1 MAKYL
6 VTGAAG
12 FIARRVIQSLTNMGH
27 HVIGVDNMNDAYDV
41 RLKEWRL
48 QVLNKIPEFT
58 FIKDDIC
65 CKEFFDTLADEH
77 KDIQAVIHL
86 AARAGV
92 RQATVIPEIYFQTNA
107 AATLNILEWCR
118 HSGVNKLVMAS
129 TSSIYGANPP
139 LPTPEEADSSH
150 PLQIYAASKKASEVM
165 AYTYHHLYGLDA
177 TILRFFTVYGPA
189 GRPDMVMF
197 RFCQWIAEGK
207 PVTITGDGT
216 QMRGFTYLD
225 DIADGVVKALQP
237 FGYEI
242 INLGGHETITM
253 NELLK
258 KIEDRLG
265 KKAVVNYI
273 PKHPADVNA
282 NWAEVSKARRML
294 GWEPKVSLD
303 EGIDQLV
310 GWYMDN
316 RAWARDIAT
325 P

>member
-12 FIARRVIQSLTNMGH
+12 FIARRVIERLTEAGH
-27 HVIGVDNMNDAYDV
+27 QIIGVDNLNDAYDV

-48 QVLNKIPEFT
+48 QELTKNPDFT

-65 CKEFFDTLADEH
+65 RREFFDALTQEH

-92 RQATVIPEIYFQTNA
+92 RQATEIPEVYLQTNA
-107 AATLNILEWCR
+107 AGTLNILEWCR
-118 HSGVNKLVMAS
+118 KAGISKLVMAS
-129 TSSIYGANPP
+129 SSSIYGANPP

-150 PLQIYAASKKASEVM
+150 PLQIYAASKKAAEVM
-165 AYTYHHLYGLDA
+165 AYTYHHLYGLDT

-197 RFCQWIAEGK
+197 RFCQWVAEGK

-225 DIADGVVKALQP
+225 DITDGVYKALDP
-237 FGYEI
+237 IGYEI
-242 INLGGHETITM
+242 INLGGHETITI
-253 NELLK
+253 NELLQ
-258 KIEDRLG
+258 KIEKRVG
-265 KKAVVNYI
+265 KKAIVNYI
-273 PKHPADVNA
+273 PRHPADANA
-282 NWAEVSKARRML
+282 NWADVSKARRLL
-294 GWEPKVSLD
+294 GWEPKISLD

-310 GWYMDN
+310 GWYMKN
-316 RAWARDIAT
+316 RAWARDVAT